1 MQITGLPKTANGNF
15 QRRALLCLVILS
27 IIAVASACSGYVGSG
42 GWDGG
47 IRAVGWIGKSDDGAF
62 TMRFNIRGDK
72 VSVAIIPL
80 SLPCGEQTMYMFG
93 DEPLRAELNENA
105 FEARSE
111 PGGLT
116 PRLVI
121 RGKYIDST
129 HAEGTWEMSAYGSYG
144 LDVGCPAASGTWT
157 GGPE

>member
-1 MQITGLPKTANGNF
+1 MQKKGLANTANGSLL
-15 QRRALLCLVILS
+15 RRALLCLVLLGV
-27 IIAVASACSGYVGSG
+27 IATATACSGDTFTG

-80 SLPCGEQTMYMFG
+80 SFPCGEQTMYMIS
-93 DEPLRAELNENA
+93 DEPLRAELTDNA
-105 FEARSE
+105 FEATSE